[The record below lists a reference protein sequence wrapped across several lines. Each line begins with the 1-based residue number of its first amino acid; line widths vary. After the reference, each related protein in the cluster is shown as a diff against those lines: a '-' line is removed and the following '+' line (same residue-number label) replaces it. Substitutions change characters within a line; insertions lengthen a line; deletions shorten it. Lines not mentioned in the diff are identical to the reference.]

1 MTTYPSRRAAS
12 SGGGWP
18 FGQACEPTAEGAAL
32 RFEEFRRRAFF
43 PVWEAGLCLDDGD
56 FEFVNGYRAI
66 VREDERGKSQ
76 ILSVVSNRY
85 YLITNEQVCDL
96 ARRLFARVFG
106 WSAADAMVPL
116 TWKMPEGRA
125 SLHVDF
131 TAHGLR
137 FFEEDGGWYPFLR
150 ASNSYNKT
158 CQVRFT
164 VGVVRVV
171 CANGMILRQV
181 EVLQDLHTQSMEDWI
196 RTIEEYRFSS
206 EELEQFDTKHI
217 RRGMERLRSIPVPE
231 CDFLAG
237 IARALGLRPPPLLD
251 EPQSRSGSTG
261 DGAETHSRQ
270 RQHWADVAHCLNG
283 LALAYRREYGDTA
296 FSLLNAATEY
306 ASRTDLPGMHAGR
319 IATLQFRCGR
329 MLDEFDRPNAR
340 LRLSE
345 ADLTA
350 ASRLTAAA
358 REWRRD
364 LHL

>member
-1 MTTYPSRRAAS
+1 MTTDPSRRAAS
-12 SGGGWP
+12 SGGVWP
-18 FGQACEPTAEGAAL
+18 FGQAYEPTAAGAAL
-32 RFEEFRRRAFF
+32 RFQEFRRRAFF
-43 PVWEAGLCLDDGD
+43 PVWEEGLLLDDGNAA
-56 FEFVNGYRAI
+56 FVNDYRAI
-66 VREDERGKSQ
+66 VSEDGRGKSQ
-76 ILSVVSNRY
+76 VLSVVSKRY
-85 YLITNEQVCDL
+85 HLITNEQVCDL
-96 ARRLFARVFG
+96 ARRLFARLFG

-125 SLHVDF
+125 SLLVDF

-164 VGVVRVV
+164 VGVIRAV

-206 EELEQFDTKHI
+206 QELEEFDMKRI

-251 EPQSRSGSTG
+251 EPPSRSGSTG
-261 DGAETHSRQ
+261 DSAEPHPRQ
-270 RQHWADVAHCLNG
+270 RQYWADVAHCLNG
-283 LALAYRREYGDTA
+283 LALAYRREHGDTA

-319 IATLQFRCGR
+319 IAALQFRCRR